1 MTTYQEFK
9 SGLVEVLD
17 EFCFY
22 ELIED
27 TVTDKCGST
36 YSMYSNGQSRYMLHW
51 DAEEAVGLVER
62 WQDSKWKAF
71 KATVPNNNQSQFDL
85 SLNKLRKKLK
95 KHIMKNSEPEATA
108 A

>member
-9 SGLVEVLD
+9 SGLIEVLD
-17 EFCFY
+17 EYCFY

-36 YSMYSNGQSRYMLHW
+36 YSMYSNGQIRYMLHW
-51 DAEEAVGLVER
+51 DAEEATGLVER

-71 KATVPNNNQSQFDL
+71 KATVPNTNSLHFEQ
-85 SLNKLRKKLK
+85 SLNKLRKKLR
-95 KHIMKNSEPEATA
+95 KHIVKTTLN
-108 A
+108 